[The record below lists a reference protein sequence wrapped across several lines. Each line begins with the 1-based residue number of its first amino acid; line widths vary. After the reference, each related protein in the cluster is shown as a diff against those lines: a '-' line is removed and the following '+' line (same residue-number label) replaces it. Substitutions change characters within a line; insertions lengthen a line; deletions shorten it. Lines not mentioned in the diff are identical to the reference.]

1 MWSKIRISLALV
13 WSFFLFNE
21 AAAQY
26 DQSSYSIIGIGNP
39 NWGGYSHN
47 ASMGGLGI
55 SHGSRL
61 FINNLNPALG
71 ASNQEAVFQTGA
83 SLDFRRFTQGTDAL
97 GSQSY
102 SSIAGGFKDFGFNL
116 PIKYAKWNLGLSLSP
131 YTNVNYGFITTDEGG
146 GPDGSTPIV
155 EVEGGGG
162 IEELAVTNSFRIKNF
177 QFGVKASFLFG
188 SIQKED
194 KFSLTGITATSF
206 GNAVVNR
213 TNSYHRLSFGV
224 GGLYKL
230 LLNSESR
237 LNIGAFYNPQIDL
250 RQNILATLENQ
261 TSGGALISGDTLV
274 NDKAENN
281 TIRIP
286 KKFGFGLSY
295 EKFQKLTIGLDY
307 ISQDWADY
315 RDQDGLA
322 ENTYGSAYR
331 VALGGEFVP
340 NYSSQK
346 LLSASSYRF
355 GVHYE
360 QTPFLVNNETID
372 DIGVSFGASFP
383 LNAVWGQAHL
393 NLGATFGRR
402 GNVSGSLVKE
412 NYVKIHIGFS
422 LQDVTWFTRQR
433 FN

>member
-1 MWSKIRISLALV
+1 MWSKIRISLALLL
-13 WSFFLFNE
+13 SFFLYNE

-26 DQSSYSIIGIGNP
+26 DQSSYSIIGIGNL

-47 ASMGGLGI
+47 ASMGGLGV
-55 SHGSRL
+55 SYGSRL
-61 FINNLNPALG
+61 FLNNLNPALG
-71 ASNQEAVFQTGA
+71 ASNQEAVFQIGSSMDYRT
-83 SLDFRRFTQGTDAL
+83 FTQGTDQ
-97 GSQSY
+97 GPNSY
-102 SSIAGGFKDFGFNL
+102 TSFAGGFKDFGFNL
-116 PIKYAKWNLGLSLSP
+116 PIKYAKWNLGVSLNP

-146 GPDGSTPIV
+146 GPNGSTPIV

-194 KFSLTGITATSF
+194 KFSLTGITTTSF
-206 GNAVVNR
+206 GNAVVNQ
-213 TNSYHRLSFGV
+213 TNNYHRLSFGV

-230 LLNSESR
+230 LLNKSSR

-261 TSGGALISGDTLV
+261 TSGGALISGDTLI
-274 NDKAENN
+274 NDRLDKN

-331 VALGGEFVP
+331 MALGGEFIP
-340 NYSSQK
+340 DYQSQK
-346 LLSASSYRF
+346 LISITSYRF

-372 DIGVSFGASFP
+372 DIGISFGASIP
-383 LNAVWGQAHL
+383 LNAFWGQAHL

-402 GNVSGSLVKE
+402 GNVSSSLVRE
-412 NYVKIHIGFS
+412 NYVKIHLGFS